1 MPQGLSGKKRSSHW
15 ECKQSEGVH
24 ICKILCP
31 RSLESELEFQWLPQD
46 LVHLDAGLCE
56 GLIPMPFSFR
66 EPQHTH
72 WLCTTSVFQMRFFS
86 YHLALLPCLAWS
98 SQNLLLPPHPPP
110 LSLLCI
116 VRVVPLSQ
124 RKSRIGHTVYLKVV
138 GWSG

>member
-86 YHLALLPCLAWS
+86 YH
-98 SQNLLLPPHPPP
+98 PPP